1 MTITVPTWEELNQ
14 LVAASGD
21 SPNRGKRRGLVW
33 RFVGDSVSVALPAV
47 VTWALIGWLFF

>member
-1 MTITVPTWEELNQ
+1 MTIAVPTWEELTQ

-21 SPNRGKRRGLVW
+21 STNRGKRRGLVW
-33 RFVGDSVSVALPAV
+33 RFVGDGVSVALPAV